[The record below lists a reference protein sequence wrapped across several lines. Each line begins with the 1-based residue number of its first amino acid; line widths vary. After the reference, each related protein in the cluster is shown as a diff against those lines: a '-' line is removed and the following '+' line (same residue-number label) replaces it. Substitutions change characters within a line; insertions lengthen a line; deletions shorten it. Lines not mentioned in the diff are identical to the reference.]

1 MAAAVRQ
8 LAGGGAAADEAAP
21 VLEALQMSPVEVADR
36 LLPLLLPSA
45 TQQQLQYL
53 AAMLQPF
60 DGCSSSNSAS
70 GNDGQP
76 PTSLSLEQL
85 VAAAADCAAVE
96 RELASQPPEKALQ
109 ALRQAAAA
117 LASRSLDLAAAFAA
131 ADRQQLPLAQLV
143 STGR

>member
-1 MAAAVRQ
+1 MAAAVLQ

-21 VLEALQMSPVEVADR
+21 VPEALQMSPVEVAGR

-45 TQQQLQYL
+45 SQQQLHYL

-60 DGCSSSNSAS
+60 DGCSSGSSSAR
-70 GNDGQP
+70 DGQP
-76 PTSLSLEQL
+76 PTSLSPEQL
-85 VAAAADCAAVE
+85 AAAAAACAVVE
-96 RELASQPPEKALQ
+96 RELASQPPAEALQ
-109 ALRQAAAA
+109 DLRQVAAA

-143 STGR
+143 STGS